1 MSYET
6 SAFGSGDGGNVTADV
21 SNHYGQRAVGGQS
34 GSTRQ
39 TGLYSEFNINV
50 DADGLNSNF
59 PIVTGALIK
68 EVVSDFAT
76 GAITTLTIGGVSVAA
91 ADGSALNDVELADT
105 NTGAVVLAGPT
116 AGTVTI
122 RYLKS
127 PA

>member
-6 SAFGSGDGGNVTADV
+6 SAFGAGDGANVTSDV
-21 SNHYGQRAVGGQS
+21 SNHYGQRAAGGQS
-34 GSTRQ
+34 GST
-39 TGLYSEFNINV
+39 THKGLYSEFNINV
-50 DADGLNSNF
+50 DADGLNSDF

-76 GAITTLTIGGVSVAA
+76 GAITTLTIGGVDISA
-91 ADGSALNDVELADT
+91 ADGAPLNDVALADT